1 MNLTIGILGFSS
13 MAVLLFLAGWLL
25 AMGGR
30 QEEKEGQE
38 TRVTAAYGGGKAA
51 QRSVDIAELRQL
63 RVQLEGGEEGVLAA
77 DACLL
82 FDVCQALRLSDGEA
96 QHILG
101 ASYLMVIEAPV
112 GLEVD
117 DERG

>member
-1 MNLTIGILGFSS
+1 MTLTIAFVGIL
-13 MAVLLFLAGWLL
+13 AVAALLFLAGWLL
-25 AMGGR
+25 AMA
-30 QEEKEGQE
+30 GQHE
-38 TRVTAAYGGGKAA
+38 MQDHELADAYAGGKVA
-51 QRSVDIAELRQL
+51 QRAVDIAELRQL
-63 RVQLEGGEEGVLAA
+63 RVQLEAGEEGVLAA

-112 GLEVD
+112 EVD
-117 DERG
+117 DERGG